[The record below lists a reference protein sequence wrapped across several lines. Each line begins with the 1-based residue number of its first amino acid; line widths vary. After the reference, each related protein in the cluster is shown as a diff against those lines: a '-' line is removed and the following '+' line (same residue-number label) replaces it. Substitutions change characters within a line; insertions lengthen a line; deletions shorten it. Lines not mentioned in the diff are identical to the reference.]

1 MKSYEVTQLVEVTYA
16 LNLEDG
22 EDVYDAINY
31 LGFYVDVQGD
41 GVDSGYP
48 VDAESNQVL
57 SVSE

>member
-1 MKSYEVTQLVEVTYA
+1 MKNYEVTQLVEVTYA
-16 LNLEDG
+16 LVLEDN

-31 LGFYVDVQGD
+31 LGFYVDVHGD
-41 GVDSGYP
+41 GVDADYS